1 MVTNKSVKII
11 GSILGFFLILGCNS
25 RSNKSSEVGEDF
37 VAKQN
42 LQGIWLDDD
51 DDDVVFRIK
60 GDTVYFPDSTSMPA
74 YFRIEK
80 DSFIIVGGNTISYH
94 IIKQT
99 PH

>member
-11 GSILGFFLILGCNS
+11 GFILGFFLILGCNS

-51 DDDVVFRIK
+51 DDFESREILFISPILLVCLRI
-60 GDTVYFPDSTSMPA
+60 SA
-74 YFRIEK
+74 LRRI
-80 DSFIIVGGNTISYH
+80 H
-94 IIKQT
+94 L
-99 PH
+99 

>member
-11 GSILGFFLILGCNS
+11 GFILGFFLILGCNS

-51 DDDVVFRIK
+51 DDDVVIRPYCSRSCRFQ
-60 GDTVYFPDSTSMPA
+60 TSSALMA
-74 YFRIEK
+74 EYWY
-80 DSFIIVGGNTISYH
+80 NTLPSG
-94 IIKQT
+94 
-99 PH
+99 